1 MEDIFMANIDKKK
14 LLKAGFTIVEL
25 VIVIIII
32 GTLVA
37 IIVPTFLIQVEQAE
51 ISATKANLASIR
63 SAQKLYFIQ
72 NDRHNPYRIKDIVDS
87 GFLRVFPDELL
98 TPKKNTERNSGGVDG
113 TGGWYYEYRG
123 DTTEPLI
130 FVNLTGQDRN
140 GQPFS
145 TY

>member
-1 MEDIFMANIDKKK
+1 MLSANNNSQK
-14 LLKAGFTIVEL
+14 GFTIVEL

-72 NDRHNPYRIKDIVDS
+72 NDRHNPVTIQNMVDS
-87 GFLRVFPDELL
+87 EFLRVFPEELL
-98 TPKKNTERNSGGVDG
+98 TPASTEKNSGGVDG
-113 TGGWYYEYRG
+113 LGGWYYEHRG
-123 DTTEPLI
+123 DTMEPI
-130 FVNLTGQDRN
+130 MQVNLTGNDRN